1 MKKYI
6 ILLAIA
12 ATVAACGTKNN
23 ESAAEPAADRE
34 MHERIR
40 LSAEQFRQAGI
51 QTGTFSYRTM
61 QEYIP
66 AAAEL
71 YLGAEHTASVST
83 ITEGIVSELR
93 VTLNQTLRKGDVV
106 AVLHKPGLLDG
117 QQEYLERKDRIAFL
131 KAEYERYKTLAAD
144 NATAAKNLQKAE
156 ADLREAQTSQTLLAA
171 KLRQYQIDPEMIT
184 TSNLKTQILLRA
196 PISGTV
202 TKIHSGVG
210 ASLAPGAALVEMADY
225 SRVQPV
231 VYVFEKDIH
240 RVKTGARVLLFFAA
254 DPDRTFPA
262 VITNMDGA
270 VDRERR
276 ALRAF
281 ARFEQSPDKLAA
293 GAYMDA
299 KIAPSAGSQTQALPE
314 AAVVRES
321 DGQYIFILER
331 QDATG
336 AVFHKV
342 AVQTGATE
350 AGFVAVTPLEPLPD
364 DAKIV
369 LQGAYYVS
377 AQGAGIEVEE

>member
-6 ILLAIA
+6 LLPALAII
-12 ATVAACGTKNN
+12 VAACGTKN
-23 ESAAEPAADRE
+23 AEPAVEQPAVKE
-34 MHERIR
+34 IHQRIH

-61 QEYIP
+61 QEYFP

-106 AVLHKPGLLDG
+106 AVLHKPGLLDW
-117 QQEYLERKDRIAFL
+117 QQEYLERKGRIEFL
-131 KAEYERYKTLAAD
+131 KAEFDRYTTLAAD

-171 KLRQYQIDPEMIT
+171 KMRQYQIDPELIT
-184 TSNLKTQILLRA
+184 TSNLKTQIMLRA

-210 ASLAPGAALVEMADY
+210 ASLAPGAALVEIADY

-240 RVKTGARVLLFFAA
+240 RVKIGARVLLFFAA
-254 DPDRTFPA
+254 DPSRTFPA

-299 KIAPSAGSQTQALPE
+299 KIAPSSGSETQALPE

-321 DGQYIFILER
+321 DGQYIFVLER

-350 AGFVAVTPLEPLPD
+350 AGFVAVTPLEPLQK

-377 AQGAGIEVEE
+377 AQGEGIEMEE

>member
-1 MKKYI
+1 MKKYML
-6 ILLAIA
+6 LLALAITA
-12 ATVAACGTKNN
+12 AACGSKNT
-23 ESAAEPAADRE
+23 EAAAEQPVAKE
-34 MHERIR
+34 IHERIS

-51 QTGTFSYRTM
+51 QTGTFTYRTM
-61 QEYIP
+61 QEYFP

-131 KAEYERYKTLAAD
+131 KAEYERYKTLSAD

-156 ADLREAQTSQTLLAA
+156 ADLREAQTAQALSAV
-171 KLRQYQIDPEMIT
+171 KLRQYQIDPELIT

-210 ASLAPGAALVEMADY
+210 ASLAPGAALVEMADF

-254 DPDRTFPA
+254 DPNRTFPA

-299 KIAPSAGSQTQALPE
+299 KIAPSAGSETQALPE

-331 QDATG
+331 QDASG

-342 AVQTGATE
+342 AVRTGATE
-350 AGFVAVTPLEPLPD
+350 AGFVAVTPMEPLPK

-369 LQGAYYVS
+369 LEGAYYVS

>member
-12 ATVAACGTKNN
+12 AAAAACGTKNT
-23 ESAAEPAADRE
+23 EPAAEPAAAKE
-34 MHERIR
+34 IHERIS
-40 LSAEQFRQAGI
+40 LSAEQFKQAGI
-51 QTGTFSYRTM
+51 QTGTFTFRTM

-71 YLGAEHTASVST
+71 YLGAEHTASVGT

-93 VTLNQTLRKGDVV
+93 VTLNQSLRKGDVV
-106 AVLHKPGLLDG
+106 AVLNKPGLLDW

-131 KAEYERYKTLAAD
+131 KTEFERYKSLSAD
-144 NATAAKNLQKAE
+144 NATAGKNLQKAE
-156 ADLREAQTSQTLLAA
+156 ADLREAQTAQALLAA
-171 KLRQYQIDPEMIT
+171 KLRQYQIDPESVAI
-184 TSNLKTQILLRA
+184 SNLKTQILLRA
-196 PISGTV
+196 PKSGTV
-202 TKIHSGVG
+202 TKINAGVG
-210 ASLAPGAALVEMADY
+210 ASLAPGASLVEMADY
-225 SRVQPV
+225 SRIQPV

-240 RVKTGARVLLFFAA
+240 RVKVGARVLLFFAA
-254 DPDRTFPA
+254 DPTRTFPA
-262 VITNMDGA
+262 VITGMDGE

-299 KIAPSAGSQTQALPE
+299 KIAPSAGSETAALPE

-331 QDATG
+331 EVADG

-342 AVQTGATE
+342 AVQTGAVE
-350 AGFVAVTPLEPLPD
+350 AGFVAVTPLEPLPK

-377 AQGAGIEVEE
+377 AQGAGIELEE